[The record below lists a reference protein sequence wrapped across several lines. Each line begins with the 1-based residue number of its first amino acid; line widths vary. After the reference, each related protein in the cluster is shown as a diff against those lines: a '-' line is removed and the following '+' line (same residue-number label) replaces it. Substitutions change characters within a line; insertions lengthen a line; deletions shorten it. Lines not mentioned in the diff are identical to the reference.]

1 MSQRYLQQ
9 LRSSVQSTKDA
20 AINAIK
26 SQLHY
31 ANDGSFILGR
41 YLDGKNGVRTI
52 IGVNAYTDN
61 GKNITIYEFDGIE
74 FEALQERI
82 TELEETIGVGE
93 GTKSITDRVK
103 ELEQIISNLTSDKT
117 NTNSI
122 AYKIYESE
130 LKLVGDKYVDT
141 DESNTIEGAK
151 KYADKTLEKELSEG
165 GKIHSAIIEASKA
178 STTKVAVGT
187 DPNNIMSISSKTNVD
202 GSITYEIS
210 LEDIAIQSELDE
222 VKEFIGMVEGDEGS
236 DSIIERIEKVDN
248 RITNEVN
255 TLNEKIQKNTDSITI
270 LNGNGEG
277 SIQKTVSDAI
287 TELVNGADEKFDTL
301 KEISDYILND
311 TTNAAKITSDIS
323 DLKKSVNA
331 LSKVNVVSCDAS
343 DLIKVGTSI
352 TYNNDSKEEKTF
364 TICPNNIASLTD
376 LDNTKTEFNNKLSNI
391 NEKINKEVTDRQ
403 TADNSLQSYINQELT
418 VVETEIDNI
427 ESKISILMGND
438 SSSIAGQIDAA
449 IKKIKG
455 DATINGDNLG
465 ALEDRIEQIESDV
478 NMEGGHVDTLIKTS
492 IEALDY
498 TDAPKLNEFVYG
510 VNQENGII
518 NVTRINFSEAVVT
531 SDGKS
536 LATVINELKN
546 NITSAETS
554 ANAAATKIVVSGNDI
569 LTKTET
575 KDEINGSTTYN
586 INLGYTWDCGVFTY
600 VEPTENNEEN
610 NQ

>member
-130 LKLVGDKYVDT
+130 LKLIGNKYVDT

-151 KYADKTLEKELSEG
+151 KYADKTIEKELSEG

-178 STTKVAVGT
+178 STTKVAIGT
-187 DPNNIMSISSKTNVD
+187 DPNNIMSISPKTNVD

-210 LEDIAIQSELDE
+210 LEDISIQSELDE

-236 DSIIERIEKVDN
+236 DSIIEIIEKVDN
-248 RITNEVN
+248 RITNEVD

-270 LNGNGEG
+270 LNGNGDG
-277 SIQKTVSDAI
+277 SIQKTVSNAI

-311 TTNAAKITSDIS
+311 TTNAAKMTSDIS

-343 DLIKVGTSI
+343 DLIRVGTSI

-376 LDNTKTEFNNKLSNI
+376 LDNTKTDFNNKLSNI

-438 SSSIAGQIDAA
+438 TSSIAGQIDAA
-449 IKKIKG
+449 VKKLKG

-465 ALEDRIEQIESDV
+465 ALEDRIEQLESDV

-492 IEALDY
+492 IESLDY
-498 TDAPKLNEFVYG
+498 TDTPKISEFVYG

-518 NVTRINFSEAVVT
+518 NVTRKNFSEAVVT